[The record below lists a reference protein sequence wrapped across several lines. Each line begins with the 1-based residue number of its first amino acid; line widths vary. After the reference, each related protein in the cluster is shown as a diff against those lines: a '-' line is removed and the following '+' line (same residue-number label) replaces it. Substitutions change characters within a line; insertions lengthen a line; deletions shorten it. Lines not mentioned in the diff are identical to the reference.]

1 MDQFLS
7 IWHVTRNKKSWLK
20 ISNWMFKMSLLNVSN
35 LTFDSGSCV
44 SATGCTLDGFQ
55 EDIESCLPQ
64 VVKNYKVL
72 AIINIV
78 MIIIIGGFGNLFTIV
93 AICVAR
99 VRYYFFSIRFI
110 QWWLLIL
117 GSVLNLESC
126 KYVKNVVFLDIE
138 YFFQAQ
144 DQVWTFVEQHY
155 HIDAKSLTL
164 RSPLLCSRSSCVHL
178 YLSQWI
184 SPWIRSFL

>member
-1 MDQFLS
+1 
-7 IWHVTRNKKSWLK
+7 
-20 ISNWMFKMSLLNVSN
+20 MFKMSLLNVSN

-55 EDIESCLPQ
+55 EDRESCLPQ

-117 GSVLNLESC
+117 GSVLNPENNNHQESC
-126 KYVKNVVFLDIE
+126 KYVKNVLFLDIE
-138 YFFQAQ
+138 YIFQAQ
-144 DQVWTFVEQHY
+144 DQVWTSVEQHY
-155 HIDAKSLTL
+155 HFDAKSLTL
-164 RSPLLCSRSSCVHL
+164 WSPLLCSRSSCVHL
-178 YLSQWI
+178 YLLQWI
-184 SPWIRSFL
+184 SSWIRSVL